1 MIKLIKSNLWWIL
14 PIGAVVIIGGVILLI
29 SNNVGKE
36 PEPAFSP
43 ASVPSVSP
51 EISVSASP
59 SPRPSG
65 SIKVETYDDL
75 IVQYDSRRILLA
87 SDCQSA
93 NPSNMNFKNGTRIM
107 LDNTLSSEARVIK
120 IGNNSYKIIAHGW
133 TFVTLYS
140 KELPAN
146 LPMYCGSME
155 LGQLGII

>member
-1 MIKLIKSNLWWIL
+1 
-14 PIGAVVIIGGVILLI
+14 
-29 SNNVGKE
+29 
-36 PEPAFSP
+36 
-43 ASVPSVSP
+43 
-51 EISVSASP
+51 
-59 SPRPSG
+59 
-65 SIKVETYDDL
+65 
-75 IVQYDSRRILLA
+75 VQYDSRRILLA